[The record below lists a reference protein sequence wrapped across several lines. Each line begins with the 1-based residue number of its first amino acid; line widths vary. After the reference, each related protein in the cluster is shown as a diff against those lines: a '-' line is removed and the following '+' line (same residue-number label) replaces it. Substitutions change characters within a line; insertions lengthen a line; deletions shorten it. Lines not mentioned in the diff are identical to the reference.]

1 MEKERLAEY
10 LEQYHLGEFNA
21 ATSRELE
28 LTFGIKGIEVR
39 HLVNQLRRDGVPIAS
54 SGSGY
59 FYAATEQEVRATIA
73 HLTRRI
79 SGIAAGNGS
88 TRSRPASR
96 WTEVI
101 PPEQLHELGGREE
114 SSAGGGG

>member
-10 LEQYHLGEFNA
+10 LERYHLGANSA

-39 HLVNQLRRDGVPIAS
+39 HLVNRLRRDGVPIAS

-79 SGIAAGNGS
+79 GGIAAAILGLD
-88 TRSRPASR
+88 RSLQRVR
-96 WTEVI
+96 TGRLRL
-101 PPEQLHELGGREE
+101 PPD
-114 SSAGGGG
+114 GGGVP